1 MNDTASSSFLE
12 SLKGHLPSYLSAVF
26 TGIFFVMTLV
36 FNYSSRNTRMED
48 VQRDQERRLELL
60 EKDSA
65 TRREVES
72 VKQTVDRIEDKLDS
86 YRGEEL
92 KYHKRS
98 N

>member
-1 MNDTASSSFLE
+1 MNDTNSQTFLD
-12 SLKGHLPSYLSAVF
+12 SIKGHLPSYLSAVF

-65 TRREVES
+65 TRREVEA

-92 KYHKRS
+92 KFHHTK
-98 N
+98 